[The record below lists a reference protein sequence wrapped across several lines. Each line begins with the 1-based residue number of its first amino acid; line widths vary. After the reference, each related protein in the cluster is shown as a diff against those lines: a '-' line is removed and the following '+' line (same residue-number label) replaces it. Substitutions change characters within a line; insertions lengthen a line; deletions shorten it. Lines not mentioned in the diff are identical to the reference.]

1 MSREPRIRRL
11 AEALTLEEK
20 VRLTHGANDPTG
32 RATGYV
38 AGVERLGIPPLRMA
52 DGPLGVRIP
61 DESTTAFP
69 APIALAATFETELAR
84 DHGAALGR
92 ETRGKGQDVL
102 LAPGTNLLR
111 VPQNGRNFE
120 YFAEDPVLSASF
132 AGAVVAGIQS
142 QDVAATP
149 KHYVANNQETARA
162 AVNVDADERALRELY
177 LPSFRSA
184 VEAGA
189 GSVMTAYNDVNGTRM
204 SDHERLLRDVL
215 KGEWG
220 FEGYVVSDWFGTEDA
235 ADAANGGLDV
245 EMPGISMAEMQA
257 AMAGDD
263 TDGPDAADGDGDSD
277 DANELPD
284 AIADG
289 MPDHES
295 CERFADA
302 LTEAVES
309 GAVPEERLDD
319 MVARVL
325 RTMDRVGLLADGKT
339 RRASNGRTGSE
350 DGAVDTP
357 AHRELATRVATRG
370 TVLLENDGVLPL
382 SDEADVAVIGPN
394 VDESVLGGGGS
405 SETTPVVEASPRT
418 GIAERADGNV
428 TVAYGIPRVEG
439 VSMLEAFVGDDGAE
453 REDATREPDLEDA
466 AATARE
472 ADAAVVCVRD
482 TATEALDR
490 EDLRLPGRQAELI
503 ETVAAE
509 NDRTVVVVNSSGPI
523 ECPWREDV
531 AAVLENWYPGQAH
544 GEAVA
549 AVLYGDADPGGRLP
563 VTFAPEDAYPTADE
577 RRYPGVDG
585 TARYEEG
592 VFVGYRHF
600 DAADRE
606 PTYPFG
612 HGRSYADY
620 EYVDADPDLEDGT
633 VRVTVENTTDRDGRE
648 VVQVYV
654 RPPSVEGVDRPVR
667 ELAGFES
674 VAVPAGQ
681 RVSVAV
687 ELEDL
692 AFARYS
698 EDGDG
703 WTVDPGEYVLE
714 IGRSSRDVR
723 ATLRT
728 ELDPAFRHR
737 VRESLAT
744 RESSSDR
751 R

>member
-1 MSREPRIRRL
+1 MSQEPRIRRL
-11 AEALTLEEK
+11 VEELSLEEK
-20 VRLTHGANDPTG
+20 VRLTYGANDPEG

-38 AGVERLGIPPLRMA
+38 AGVDRLGIPPLRMA

-61 DESTTAFP
+61 DESATAFP
-69 APIALAATFETELAR
+69 ASIALAATFDTTLAR
-84 DHGAALGR
+84 EHGEALGR

-102 LAPGTNLLR
+102 LAPGANLVR
-111 VPQNGRNFE
+111 VPHNGRNFE

-142 QDVAATP
+142 QDVVATP
-149 KHYVANNQETARA
+149 KHYVANSQETARA
-162 AVNVDADERALRELY
+162 AVDAEIDERPLRELY
-177 LPSFRSA
+177 FPSFRSA
-184 VEAGA
+184 VEADA

-204 SDHERLLRDVL
+204 SDHERLVRDVL

-220 FEGYVVSDWFGTEDA
+220 FEGYVVSDWFGTEGA

-245 EMPGISMAEMQA
+245 EMPGITMAEMQS

-263 TDGPDAADGDGDSD
+263 ADAPDAADGDGDGE
-277 DANELPD
+277 AGELPD
-284 AIADG
+284 AIAEG
-289 MPDHES
+289 MPDPES
-295 CERFADA
+295 CERFADS
-302 LTEAVES
+302 LVEAVES
-309 GAVPEERLDD
+309 GAVPEGRLDD

-325 RTMDRVGLLADGKT
+325 GTMDRVGLLEDGEA
-339 RRASNGRTGSE
+339 RRASGDPTGSD

-382 SDEADVAVIGPN
+382 SDDADVAVIGPN
-394 VDESVLGGGGS
+394 VDEPVLGGGGS
-405 SETTPVVEASPRT
+405 SETTPVVETDPQT
-418 GIAERADGNV
+418 GIDERAEGEV
-428 TVAYGIPRVEG
+428 TVAYGLPRIEA
-439 VSMLEAFVGDDGAE
+439 VSMLEEFTAGSEDDRA
-453 REDATREPDLEDA
+453 DPSREPDLEGA

-472 ADAAVVCVRD
+472 ADVAVVFVRD
-482 TATEALDR
+482 TASEAIDR
-490 EDLRLPGRQAELI
+490 EDLRLPDRQEELI
-503 ETVAAE
+503 EAVAAA

-523 ECPWREDV
+523 ECPWRDEV

-544 GEAVA
+544 GDAVA
-549 AVLYGDADPGGRLP
+549 SVLYGDADPGGRLP

-577 RRYPGVDG
+577 QRYPGVDG
-585 TARYEEG
+585 TARYDEG

-600 DAADRE
+600 DSTGRE

-620 EYVDADPDLEDGT
+620 EYVDANLDLEGGT
-633 VRVTVENTTDRDGRE
+633 VHVTVENTADRDGRE

-654 RPPSVEGVDRPVR
+654 RPPSVADVDRPVR

-674 VAVPAGQ
+674 VSIPAGE

-687 ELEDL
+687 DLEEL
-692 AFARYS
+692 AFARYG
-698 EDGDG
+698 ENE
-703 WTVDPGEYVLE
+703 WTVDPGEYALE

-723 ATLRT
+723 ATVRT
-728 ELDPAFRHR
+728 ELEAAFRER
-737 VRESLAT
+737 TRESLAT
-744 RESSSDR
+744 DEAPPTDG
-751 R
+751 

>member
-1 MSREPRIRRL
+1 MSREPRIRQL
-11 AEALTLEEK
+11 VEELSLEEK
-20 VRLTHGANDPTG
+20 VRLTHGANDPEG

-61 DESTTAFP
+61 DESATAFP
-69 APIALAATFETELAR
+69 APIALAATFDADLASE
-84 DHGAALGR
+84 HGEALGR

-102 LAPGTNLLR
+102 LAPGANLVR
-111 VPQNGRNFE
+111 VPHNGRNFE
-120 YFAEDPVLSASF
+120 YFAEDPVLSASL
-132 AGAVVAGIQS
+132 AGAVVAGVQS
-142 QDVAATP
+142 QDVVATP
-149 KHYVANNQETARA
+149 KHYVANSQETARA
-162 AVNVDADERALRELY
+162 AVDAEIDERPLRELY

-204 SDHERLLRDVL
+204 SDHERLVRDVL

-220 FEGYVVSDWFGTEDA
+220 FEGYVVSDWFGTEGA
-235 ADAANGGLDV
+235 AAAANGGLDV
-245 EMPGISMAEMQA
+245 EMPGISMAEMQS

-263 TDGPDAADGDGDSD
+263 ADAPDPAGGDGDEAD
-277 DANELPD
+277 ELPD

-295 CERFADA
+295 CERFADSLA
-302 LTEAVES
+302 DAVES
-309 GAVPEERLDD
+309 GAVSEERLDD

-325 RTMDRVGLLADGKT
+325 REMDRIGLLEDGDD
-339 RRASNGRTGSE
+339 RT

-382 SDEADVAVIGPN
+382 SDDADVAVIGPN
-394 VDESVLGGGGS
+394 VDEPVLGGGGS
-405 SETTPVVEASPRT
+405 SETTPVVETDPQA
-418 GIAERADGNV
+418 GIAERADGEV
-428 TVAYGIPRVEG
+428 TVAHGLPRVEG
-439 VSMLEAFVGDDGAE
+439 VSMLEEFAGVDADEDDP
-453 REDATREPDLEDA
+453 EDSAGGPDLEGA
-466 AATARE
+466 AAAARE
-472 ADAAVVCVRD
+472 ADVAVVFVRD
-482 TATEALDR
+482 TASEAVDR
-490 EDLRLPGRQAELI
+490 EDLRLPGRQDELV

-509 NDRTVVVVNSSGPI
+509 NDRTVVVANSSGPI
-523 ECPWREDV
+523 ECPWREEV

-563 VTFAPEDAYPTADE
+563 VTFAPEGAYPTANG

-585 TARYEEG
+585 TARYDEG

-600 DAADRE
+600 DSAERE

-620 EYVDADPDLEDGT
+620 EYVGADPDLEDGT
-633 VRVTVENTTDRDGRE
+633 VRVAVENTTDRDGRE

-674 VAVPAGQ
+674 VAIPAGE

-687 ELEDL
+687 DLEDL
-692 AFARYS
+692 AFARYG
-698 EDGDG
+698 EDGEG

-723 ATLRT
+723 ETLRT
-728 ELDPAFRHR
+728 ELEDGFRKR

-744 RESSSDR
+744 RESSSADR
-751 R
+751 RDR

>member
-11 AEALTLEEK
+11 VEELSLEEK
-20 VRLTHGANDPTG
+20 VRLTHGANDPEG

-38 AGVERLGIPPLRMA
+38 AGVDRLGIPPLRMA

-61 DESTTAFP
+61 GESATAFP
-69 APIALAATFETELAR
+69 APIALAASFDVELAR
-84 DHGAALGR
+84 EHGEALGR

-102 LAPGTNLLR
+102 LAPGANLVR
-111 VPQNGRNFE
+111 VPHNGRNFE

-142 QDVAATP
+142 RDVVATP
-149 KHYVANNQETARA
+149 KHYVANSQETARA
-162 AVNVDADERALRELY
+162 AVDAEIDERPLRELY

-189 GSVMTAYNDVNGTRM
+189 GSIMTAYNDVNGTRM
-204 SDHERLLRDVL
+204 SDHERLVRDVL
-215 KGEWG
+215 KDEWEFG
-220 FEGYVVSDWFGTEDA
+220 GYVVSDWFGTETVA
-235 ADAANGGLDV
+235 GAANGGLDV
-245 EMPGISMAEMQA
+245 EMPGITLAEMQA
-257 AMAGDD
+257 AMADDD
-263 TDGPDAADGDGDSD
+263 TADEGGDVPDV
-277 DANELPD
+277 
-284 AIADG
+284 IADG
-289 MPDHES
+289 MPDAES
-295 CERFADA
+295 CERFAAA
-302 LTEAVES
+302 LADAVES
-309 GAVPEERLDD
+309 GTVSEDRLDD
-319 MVARVL
+319 MVTRVL
-325 RTMDRVGLLADGKT
+325 RVMDRVNLLEEGDG
-339 RRASNGRTGSE
+339 RV

-357 AHRELATRVATRG
+357 AHRDLATRVATRG

-382 SDEADVAVIGPN
+382 SDDADVAVIGPN
-394 VDESVLGGGGS
+394 VDEPVLGGGGS
-405 SETTPVVEASPRT
+405 SETTPVVESDPQT
-418 GIAERADGNV
+418 GIAERAEGG
-428 TVAYGIPRVEG
+428 VAVAHGLPRVEE
-439 VSMLEAFVGDDGAE
+439 VSMLEEFTGGEDDRAE
-453 REDATREPDLEDA
+453 PSREPDLEGA

-472 ADAAVVCVRD
+472 ADVAVVFVRD
-482 TATEALDR
+482 TASEAIDR
-490 EDLRLPGRQAELI
+490 EDLRLPGRQDELV

-523 ECPWREDV
+523 ECPWREEV

-585 TARYEEG
+585 TARYDEG

-600 DAADRE
+600 DSAERE

-633 VRVTVENTTDRDGRE
+633 VRVTVENTADRDGRE

-654 RPPSVEGVDRPVR
+654 RPPSVDGVDRPVR

-674 VAVPAGQ
+674 GAIPAGE

-687 ELEDL
+687 DLDDL
-692 AFARYS
+692 AFARYG
-698 EDGDG
+698 EDG

-723 ATLRT
+723 TIQRT
-728 ELDPAFRHR
+728 ELDSGFRER
-737 VRESLAT
+737 VRRSLAT
-744 RESSSDR
+744 GEAASDER
-751 R
+751 AHR

>member
-11 AEALTLEEK
+11 VGELALEKK
-20 VRLTHGANDPTG
+20 VRLTHGANDPEG

-38 AGVERLGIPPLRMA
+38 AGVDRLGIPPLRMA

-61 DESTTAFP
+61 NESATAFP
-69 APIALAATFETELAR
+69 APMALAATFDADLASE
-84 DHGAALGR
+84 HGEALGR

-102 LAPGTNLLR
+102 LAPGANLVR
-111 VPQNGRNFE
+111 VPHNGRNFE
-120 YFAEDPVLSASF
+120 YFAEDPVLSASL

-142 QDVAATP
+142 QDVVATP
-149 KHYVANNQETARA
+149 KHYVANSQETARA
-162 AVNVDADERALRELY
+162 AVDAEIDERALRELY

-189 GSVMTAYNDVNGTRM
+189 GSIMTAYNDVNGTRM

-220 FEGYVVSDWFGTEDA
+220 FEGYVVSDWFGTEGA
-235 ADAANGGLDV
+235 AAAANGGLDL
-245 EMPGISMAEMQA
+245 EMPGITMAEMQS

-263 TDGPDAADGDGDSD
+263 ADAADGNGDE
-277 DANELPD
+277 AGELPD

-295 CERFADA
+295 CERFADSLA
-302 LTEAVES
+302 EAVES
-309 GAVPEERLDD
+309 GAVSEDRLDD

-325 RTMDRVGLLADGKT
+325 REMDRVGLLEGGDD
-339 RRASNGRTGSE
+339 RA

-370 TVLLENDGVLPL
+370 TVLLENDRVLPF
-382 SDEADVAVIGPN
+382 SDDADVAVIGPN
-394 VDESVLGGGGS
+394 VDEPVLGGGGS
-405 SETTPVVEASPRT
+405 SETTPVVETDPQA
-418 GIAERADGNV
+418 GLAERADGEV
-428 TVAYGIPRVEG
+428 TVAHGLPRIEG
-439 VSMLEAFVGDDGAE
+439 VSMLEEFTGGEDDRAE
-453 REDATREPDLEDA
+453 PSREPDLEGA
-466 AATARE
+466 AAAARE
-472 ADAAVVCVRD
+472 ADVAVVFVRD
-482 TATEALDR
+482 TASEAVDR
-490 EDLRLPGRQAELI
+490 EDLRLPGRQNELV
-503 ETVAAE
+503 ETIAAE

-523 ECPWREDV
+523 ECPWHEEV

-544 GEAVA
+544 GDAVA
-549 AVLYGDADPGGRLP
+549 SILYGDADPGGRLP

-585 TARYEEG
+585 TARYDEG

-600 DAADRE
+600 DSAERE

-633 VRVTVENTTDRDGRE
+633 VRVTVENTADRDGRE

-654 RPPSVEGVDRPVR
+654 RPPTVDGVDRPVR

-674 VAVPAGQ
+674 VAIPAGE
-681 RVSVAV
+681 RVSVTV
-687 ELEDL
+687 DLEAL
-692 AFARYS
+692 AFARYG
-698 EDGDG
+698 EDGEG
-703 WTVDPGEYVLE
+703 WTVDPGEYALE
-714 IGRSSRDVR
+714 VGRSSRDIR

-728 ELDPAFRHR
+728 DLEAGFRER
-737 VRESLAT
+737 VRQSLAT
-744 RESSSDR
+744 GGPPPTDG
-751 R
+751 